1 MRHDACVANDMGIE
15 LSAQIAPTDARTH
28 SVAPRRT
35 PATPADLRA
44 AIATA
49 YHRLTG
55 KSASTSLLDTLTA
68 QASLETGRG
77 AQMYNFNFGGIKGC
91 GPQGTAN
98 CMTHEVIASH
108 DVTLRQGFR
117 AYASLDEGAEDYV
130 RLLSH
135 RFGAAFSKAQV
146 GDVDGFAH
154 ALKQAGYYTA
164 AETDYATAL
173 RSLTGAK
180 PVSAVVPAPTF
191 SEAMSPANNATYS
204 DSAELSRVLNALS
217 TSALTIARPAHD
229 DE

>member
-1 MRHDACVANDMGIE
+1 MGTE
-15 LSAQIAPTDARTH
+15 LAAQIAPIDARTH

-35 PATPADLRA
+35 PATPGDLRA

-55 KSASTSLLDTLTA
+55 KSASASLLDTLTA

-91 GPQGTAN
+91 GPQGNTAN

-108 DVTLRQGFR
+108 DVTIRQGFR
-117 AYASLDEGAEDYV
+117 AYGTLEEGAEDYV

-180 PVSAVVPAPTF
+180 QMTAIAPAPTL
-191 SEAMSPANNATYS
+191 SEAMSPASNATYS

-217 TSALTIARPAHD
+217 SSALTVARPAHE